1 MKTLYVL
8 LVLTLIA
15 QCLSTKCVDYTQRPS
30 KAEDCNNRELDS
42 GYYRCCFMEVETKK
56 SGKTKYCGPV
66 TKEQYDDIDDYID
79 KVEDGAGDTV
89 EDTVEDFSIDCGSN
103 YIVISILSL
112 ILLFI

>member
-15 QCLSTKCVDYTQRPS
+15 QCLSTKCGDAPLPT

-42 GYYRCCFMEVETKK
+42 GEYRCCFVEYEVKGFGEMKA
-56 SGKTKYCGPV
+56 CGAV

-79 KVEDGAGDTV
+79 KNEDLLG
-89 EDTVEDFSIDCGSN
+89 DTVEDFSIDCGSN

>member
-15 QCLSTKCVDYTQRPS
+15 QCLSTKCGDAPKPS

-42 GYYRCCFMEVETKK
+42 GEYRCCFYEYEVKGFGEMKA
-56 SGKTKYCGPV
+56 CGAV

-79 KVEDGAGDTV
+79 KNEDLLG
-89 EDTVEDFSIDCGSN
+89 DTVEDFSIDCGSN

>member
-15 QCLSTKCVDYTQRPS
+15 QCLSTKCVGAPQPS

-42 GYYRCCFMEVETKK
+42 GYYRCCFVEFEMKGIETK
-56 SGKTKYCGPV
+56 GCTPL

-79 KVEDGAGDTV
+79 KAKDDAEV
-89 EDTVEDFSIDCGSN
+89 TVEDFSIDCGSN

>member
-15 QCLSTKCVDYTQRPS
+15 QCLSTKCVDLTQPS

-42 GYYRCCFMEVETKK
+42 GVYRCCFIEVEIKGF
-56 SGKTKYCGPV
+56 GKNKYCGAV
-66 TKEQYDDIDDYID
+66 TKEEYDDIDDYID
-79 KVEDGAGDTV
+79 KAEKAAG
-89 EDTVEDFSIDCGSN
+89 DTVEDFSIDCGSN

>member
-15 QCLSTKCVDYTQRPS
+15 QCLSTKCVDFTQQPS

-79 KVEDGAGDTV
+79 KAEDNAEV
-89 EDTVEDFSIDCGSN
+89 TVEDFSIDCGSN

>member
-15 QCLSTKCVDYTQRPS
+15 QCLSTKCLDPTKPS

-42 GYYRCCFMEVETKK
+42 GEYYRCCFIEAEMKGVE
-56 SGKTKYCGPV
+56 SKTCLPLS
-66 TKEQYDDIDDYID
+66 KEEYDDIGDYID
-79 KVEDGAGDTV
+79 KSEKAAKDMGVDVEDY
-89 EDTVEDFSIDCGSN
+89 SIDCGSN

>member
-15 QCLSTKCVDYTQRPS
+15 QCLSTKCLDYTQQPS
-30 KAEDCNNRELDS
+30 KAEDCNNRELES
-42 GYYRCCFMEVETKK
+42 GYYRCCFIEIEGKK
-56 SGKTKYCGPV
+56 SGKIKYCGAI

-79 KVEDGAGDTV
+79 KAEDNAV
-89 EDTVEDFSIDCGSN
+89 DTVEDFSIDCGSN

>member
-15 QCLSTKCVDYTQRPS
+15 QCLSTKCGDLTQQPS

-42 GYYRCCFMEVETKK
+42 GEYRCCFIEYELKGFGEMKA
-56 SGKTKYCGPV
+56 CGAV
-66 TKEQYDDIDDYID
+66 TKEQYDDIGDYID
-79 KVEDGAGDTV
+79 KAEKAAG
-89 EDTVEDFSIDCGSN
+89 DTVEDFSIDCGSN

>member
-15 QCLSTKCVDYTQRPS
+15 QCLSTKCLDPTKPS
-30 KAEDCNNRELDS
+30 KAEDCNNRELES
-42 GYYRCCFMEVETKK
+42 SVYYRCCFYEVEVKGSEK
-56 SGKTKYCGPV
+56 IKYCGPV

-79 KVEDGAGDTV
+79 EVEKAEKDTV
-89 EDTVEDFSIDCGSN
+89 DVEDFSIDCGSN

>member
-15 QCLSTKCVDYTQRPS
+15 QCLSTKCGDLTQQPS
-30 KAEDCNNRELDS
+30 KAEDCNNRDLES
-42 GYYRCCFMEVETKK
+42 GEYRCCFIEADVKGIGE
-56 SGKTKYCGPV
+56 TKYCGAV
-66 TKEQYDDIDDYID
+66 TKEQYDDIDDFID
-79 KVEDGAGDTV
+79 KVEKAGKDTV
-89 EDTVEDFSIDCGSN
+89 EDYSIDCGSN

>member
-15 QCLSTKCVDYTQRPS
+15 QCLSTKCEDGTQPS

-42 GYYRCCFMEVETKK
+42 GEYRCCFIEYEMKGF
-56 SGKTKYCGPV
+56 GKIKACGAV

-79 KVEDGAGDTV
+79 DSENQAGDI
-89 EDTVEDFSIDCGSN
+89 VEDFSIDCGSN

>member
-15 QCLSTKCVDYTQRPS
+15 QCLSTKCVDLTQQPS

-42 GYYRCCFMEVETKK
+42 GEYRCCFIEIEVKK
-56 SGKTKYCGPV
+56 VGKTKYCGPV

-79 KVEDGAGDTV
+79 KAEDDAG
-89 EDTVEDFSIDCGSN
+89 DTVEDFSIDCGSN

>member
-15 QCLSTKCVDYTQRPS
+15 QCLSTKCGDAPLPT

-42 GYYRCCFMEVETKK
+42 GEYRCCFIEVEIKK
-56 SGKTKYCGPV
+56 VGKSKACGAV
-66 TKEQYDDIDDYID
+66 TKEQYDDIDDYVDDYED
-79 KVEDGAGDTV
+79 KAG
-89 EDTVEDFSIDCGSN
+89 DTVEDFSIDCGSN

>member
-15 QCLSTKCVDYTQRPS
+15 QCLSTKCGDITQQPS

-79 KVEDGAGDTV
+79 KVEKAEKDTV
-89 EDTVEDFSIDCGSN
+89 DVEDFSIDCGSN

>member
-15 QCLSTKCVDYTQRPS
+15 QCLSTKCVGAPQPS

-42 GYYRCCFMEVETKK
+42 GEYRCCLVEYEMKGTEIKAC
-56 SGKTKYCGPV
+56 YPI
-66 TKEQYDDIDDYID
+66 TKEQYDDIDDYADDYED
-79 KVEDGAGDTV
+79 KAG
-89 EDTVEDFSIDCGSN
+89 VEDFSIDCGSN

>member
-15 QCLSTKCVDYTQRPS
+15 QCLSTECEDGTQPS

-79 KVEDGAGDTV
+79 EVEKAEKDTV
-89 EDTVEDFSIDCGSN
+89 DVEDFSIDCGSN

>member
-15 QCLSTKCVDYTQRPS
+15 QCLSTKCGDVTQPS
-30 KAEDCNNRELDS
+30 KAEDCNNSELDS
-42 GYYRCCFMEVETKK
+42 GEYRCCFIEYELKGFGEMKA
-56 SGKTKYCGPV
+56 CGAV

-79 KVEDGAGDTV
+79 KNEDLLG
-89 EDTVEDFSIDCGSN
+89 DTVEDFSIDCGSN

>member
-15 QCLSTKCVDYTQRPS
+15 QCLSTKCVGAPQPS

-42 GYYRCCFMEVETKK
+42 GEYRCCFIEFEIKGVK
-56 SGKTKYCGPV
+56 SKACGAV

-79 KVEDGAGDTV
+79 KNEDTLG
-89 EDTVEDFSIDCGSN
+89 DTVEDFSIDCGSN

>member
-15 QCLSTKCVDYTQRPS
+15 QCLSTKCGDVTQQPS
-30 KAEDCNNRELDS
+30 KAEDCNNRELAS
-42 GYYRCCFMEVETKK
+42 GEYRCCFVEAEVKGIGE
-56 SGKTKYCGPV
+56 TKYCGAV
-66 TKEQYDDIDDYID
+66 TKEQYDDIDDYFD
-79 KVEDGAGDTV
+79 KYEDQLGDIY
-89 EDTVEDFSIDCGSN
+89 EDFSIDCGSN

>member
-15 QCLSTKCVDYTQRPS
+15 QCLSTKCGDPTQPS

-42 GYYRCCFMEVETKK
+42 GEYRCCFIEFEIKGVK
-56 SGKTKYCGPV
+56 SKACGAV

-79 KVEDGAGDTV
+79 KNEDTLG
-89 EDTVEDFSIDCGSN
+89 DTVEDFSIDCGSN

>member
-15 QCLSTKCVDYTQRPS
+15 QCLSTKCGDAPLPT

-42 GYYRCCFMEVETKK
+42 GEYRCCFIEVEIKK
-56 SGKTKYCGPV
+56 VGKSKVCGAV
-66 TKEQYDDIDDYID
+66 TKEQYDDIDDYVDDYED
-79 KVEDGAGDTV
+79 KAG
-89 EDTVEDFSIDCGSN
+89 DTVEDFSIDCGSN

>member
-15 QCLSTKCVDYTQRPS
+15 QCLSTKCLDPTKPS
-30 KAEDCNNRELDS
+30 KAEDCNNRELES
-42 GYYRCCFMEVETKK
+42 SVYYRCCFYEVEVKGSEK
-56 SGKTKYCGPV
+56 IKYCGPV
-66 TKEQYDDIDDYID
+66 TKEQYDDIDDYVDDYED
-79 KVEDGAGDTV
+79 KAG
-89 EDTVEDFSIDCGSN
+89 DTVEDFSIDCGSN

>member
-15 QCLSTKCVDYTQRPS
+15 QCLSTKCVDLTQQPS

-42 GYYRCCFMEVETKK
+42 GEYRCCFIEIEVKGKE
-56 SGKTKYCGPV
+56 KTKYCGPI

-79 KVEDGAGDTV
+79 KAEDDAG
-89 EDTVEDFSIDCGSN
+89 DTVEDFSIDCGSN

>member
-15 QCLSTKCVDYTQRPS
+15 QCLSTKCGDSTKPS

-42 GYYRCCFMEVETKK
+42 GEYRCCFVEYEVKGFGEMKA
-56 SGKTKYCGPV
+56 CGAV

-79 KVEDGAGDTV
+79 KNEDLLG
-89 EDTVEDFSIDCGSN
+89 DTVEDFSIDCGSN